1 MEDKTGKKSKQQRES
16 AGKGRERRMKA
27 DKRTGLKQ
35 AYYQSF
41 FALIVVPILTV
52 ILVSVGIIRATL
64 SESSVD
70 RIRQAQDNLASTL
83 GKEVKDCQKDNYKEL
98 RLQEPL
104 LVKLLF

>member
-70 RIRQAQDNLASTL
+70 RIRQAQDKSGLYVGER
-83 GKEVKDCQKDNYKEL
+83 GKGRVSAAFPFRVCE
-98 RLQEPL
+98 
-104 LVKLLF
+104 

>member
-1 MEDKTGKKSKQQRES
+1 
-16 AGKGRERRMKA
+16 MKA

-70 RIRQAQDNLASTL
+70 RIRQAQER
-83 GKEVKDCQKDNYKEL
+83 GKGRVSAAFPFRVCE
-98 RLQEPL
+98 
-104 LVKLLF
+104 